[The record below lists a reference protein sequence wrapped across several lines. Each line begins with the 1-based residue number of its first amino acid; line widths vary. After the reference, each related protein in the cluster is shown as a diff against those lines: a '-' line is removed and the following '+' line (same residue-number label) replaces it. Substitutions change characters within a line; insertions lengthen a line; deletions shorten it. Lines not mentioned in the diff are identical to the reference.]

1 LPDFSA
7 EVLTSSFRLH
17 FEDDILL
24 DHHIRTFIADK
35 LSSVGIN
42 SDPYGVE
49 LTTVFILASLTAAA
63 ISYLIVHHLIVRS
76 VNNVL
81 QKANKPLAE
90 SLAKYDVLEKLSLL
104 IPIMVLDVFIPL
116 AVGHYDWLA
125 NIFDRILSISILVIF
140 IWMIFALLDAL
151 NDIATFK
158 GITRRMPIKSF
169 VQLIKLFTFFVGVV
183 VSMSI
188 LANESPVI
196 FLSGLG
202 VATGFV
208 MLVFKDTILG
218 FVAGIQLSANR
229 MISLNDWIQMDSYGA
244 NGTVEEISLTTVK
257 VRNFDNTVSMLP
269 AYALVQNAF
278 INWQGMS
285 DSGGRRIKR
294 SVNVDV
300 TSIRFL
306 SDEEIEKLKSIRIL
320 RQYIYEKSREISD
333 YNEEMSEEPA
343 FGNLRQMTNLGMFR
357 AYINAYL
364 KANKDIH
371 QYMLIM
377 VRQLEP
383 TPEGIPL
390 QVYAFTNNT
399 DWAYYEGV
407 QADLFDHIY
416 SIMPLFGLRPYQML
430 TSNDATHLTRANSTS
445 SFN

>member
-1 LPDFSA
+1 M
-7 EVLTSSFRLH
+7 
-17 FEDDILL
+17 L
-24 DHHIRTFIADK
+24 DHHIRTYIAKK
-35 LSSVGIN
+35 LSIVGIN
-42 SDPYGVE
+42 SDPYGIE
-49 LTTVFILASLTAAA
+49 LTTVFILGSLTAAA
-63 ISYLIVHHLIVRS
+63 ISYLLVHHLIVRS

-81 QKANKPLAE
+81 QRTNKPLAK
-90 SLAKYDVLEKLSLL
+90 SLEKYDVLEKLSLL
-104 IPIMVLDVFIPL
+104 TPIMVLDLFIPL

-125 NIFDRILSISILVIF
+125 DLLDRILSISIIVIF

-169 VQLIKLFTFFVGVV
+169 VQLIKLFTFFVGSV
-183 VSMSI
+183 VSLSI

-229 MISLNDWIQMDSYGA
+229 MISLNDWIQMDAYRA

-285 DSGGRRIKR
+285 DSGGRRIER
-294 SVNVDV
+294 SVNIDV

-320 RQYIYEKSREISD
+320 RQYIYEKTREINE
-333 YNEEMSEEPA
+333 YNDELGDEPE
-343 FGNLRQMTNLGMFR
+343 FGNIRQLTNLGMFR

-364 KANKDIH
+364 RANKDIH
-371 QYMLIM
+371 QYMLLM

-390 QVYAFTNNT
+390 QIYAFSNNT

-416 SIMPLFGLRPYQML
+416 AIMPLFGLRPYQRL
-430 TSNDATHLTRANSTS
+430 TSNDTVQMTASNVAQTTQ
-445 SFN
+445 

>member
-1 LPDFSA
+1 M
-7 EVLTSSFRLH
+7 
-17 FEDDILL
+17 L
-24 DHHIRTFIADK
+24 DHHIRTYIAKK
-35 LSSVGIN
+35 LSIVGIN
-42 SDPYGVE
+42 SDPYGIE
-49 LTTVFILASLTAAA
+49 LTTVFILGSLTAAA
-63 ISYLIVHHLIVRS
+63 ISYLLVHHLIVRS

-81 QKANKPLAE
+81 QRTNKPLAK
-90 SLAKYDVLEKLSLL
+90 SLEKYDVLEKLSLL
-104 IPIMVLDVFIPL
+104 TPIMVLDLFIPL

-125 NIFDRILSISILVIF
+125 DLLDRILSISIIVIF

-169 VQLIKLFTFFVGVV
+169 VQLIKLFTFFVGSV
-183 VSMSI
+183 VSLSI

-229 MISLNDWIQMDSYGA
+229 MISLNDWIQMDAYRA

-285 DSGGRRIKR
+285 DSGGRRIER
-294 SVNVDV
+294 SVNIDV

-306 SDEEIEKLKSIRIL
+306 SDKEIEKLKSIRIL
-320 RQYIYEKSREISD
+320 RQYIYEKTREINE
-333 YNEEMSEEPA
+333 YNDELGDEPE
-343 FGNLRQMTNLGMFR
+343 FGNIRQLTNLGMFR

-364 KANKDIH
+364 RANKDIH
-371 QYMLIM
+371 QYMLLM

-390 QVYAFTNNT
+390 QIYAFSNNT

-416 SIMPLFGLRPYQML
+416 AIMPLFGLRPYQRL
-430 TSNDATHLTRANSTS
+430 TSNDTVQMTQ
-445 SFN
+445 